1 MKINMCFLKDK
12 GKRKLFIITLI
23 VLVLGI
29 TVAACALYL
38 GDYYRADEGAIAEFS
53 PTENIT
59 VSTLKDGSV
68 VFEPQSATTGL
79 IFYPGGKVEYLAY
92 EPLMAGLAREGILCV
107 LIEMPFNLAVL
118 NMNAAD
124 GIREQYPQIEEWY
137 IGGHSLGG
145 SMAASYLEK
154 NAEAYEGLVL
164 LGSYSTADL
173 SDTDLDVLSVYGS
186 EDKVLNRE
194 KYDENKS
201 NLPSDVTEI
210 VIQGGCHA
218 YFGMYG
224 EQDGDGTPSI
234 TASEQISITVDSIVK
249 MMNQE

>member
-1 MKINMCFLKDK
+1 MYFLKDK
-12 GKRKLFIITLI
+12 GNRKLFIITLI

-29 TVAACALYL
+29 LVAACALYL

-53 PTENIT
+53 QAEDIT
-59 VSTLKDGSV
+59 VSTLKNGSV

-79 IFYPGGKVEYLAY
+79 IFYPGGKVEHLAY

-124 GIREQYPQIEEWY
+124 GIQEQYPQIEEWY

-186 EDKVLNRE
+186 EDKVLNQE

-201 NLPSDVTEI
+201 NLPSGFTEI
-210 VIQGGCHA
+210 VINGGCHA

-249 MMNQE
+249 MMKQE